1 MDTLVTKHESTLLPS
16 ASRKTSTL
24 LIAKGDRNEG
34 LDIYLDLEKNAVDQ
48 SFRDIATILFVINSI
63 DFEPEEE
70 LLDKLGPLKNSLIW
84 KSSALELTAFIY
96 LKNDKKKEALETFEE
111 IKMLPNK
118 PASLGLRAQ
127 NMIDFL
133 KKE

>member
-1 MDTLVTKHESTLLPS
+1 M
-16 ASRKTSTL
+16 
-24 LIAKGDRNEG
+24 
-34 LDIYLDLEKNAVDQ
+34 
-48 SFRDIATILFVINSI
+48 NSI
-63 DFEPEEE
+63 DFEPPEE

>member
-1 MDTLVTKHESTLLPS
+1 M
-16 ASRKTSTL
+16 
-24 LIAKGDRNEG
+24 
-34 LDIYLDLEKNAVDQ
+34 
-48 SFRDIATILFVINSI
+48 
-63 DFEPEEE
+63 
-70 LLDKLGPLKNSLIW
+70 IW

-96 LKNDKKKEALETFEE
+96 LKNDQKEKALETFEE

-118 PASLGLRAQ
+118 PSSLGLRAQ